1 MKHFVVCGPE
11 LTDYQFVIGR
21 ELIWKLYKNE
31 VTSASDALTL
41 TYPEAEYGPQQV
53 RNMIDSAMENGT
65 QVFITTRYDPALSY
79 MLQLEAKR
87 EYNLKR
93 KDVVTMLFRNKDC
106 TEPTIHT
113 LNEDGFLES
122 WPMGI
127 LW

>member
-1 MKHFVVCGPE
+1 
-11 LTDYQFVIGR
+11 
-21 ELIWKLYKNE
+21 
-31 VTSASDALTL
+31 
-41 TYPEAEYGPQQV
+41 V